1 MPLRRIPA
9 SRSGARPNRWW
20 YRRGQPYDRWV
31 AQEASALGEYLRA
44 RRERLLPED
53 VGLAATKRRR
63 VAGLRREELAT
74 LAGISAA
81 YYLRLEQGRA
91 TSPSPQVVDAL
102 ARALRLDA
110 RSTQYLHDL
119 AAPAGRDLP
128 DPEVSGHA
136 LAELID
142 QFLMPAV
149 VVNRYR
155 DVLAANPIARVLSP
169 EFTPGRNIVR
179 WRLLDPAAKDIYVN
193 WDEATA
199 IAVSALRELSG
210 QYPSDPRMRALIT
223 ELSDAS
229 PRFRELWGCADVGDR
244 LGVHHVRHPRVGD
257 LHLYRHRLDA
267 HYPGGD
273 HILIYRAEIGSDSAR
288 ALGEL
293 RLLCDAKALAR
304 PGRNSESAA
313 VDVSARDN

>member
-1 MPLRRIPA
+1 MPLLRIPA
-9 SRSGARPNRWW
+9 SGSGARPNSRW
-20 YRRGQPYDRWV
+20 YLRGQPNDRRV

-91 TSPSPQVVDAL
+91 TSPSTQVVDAL

-119 AAPAGRDLP
+119 AAPAGRDFPEP
-128 DPEVSGHA
+128 DVSGHA
-136 LAELID
+136 LAEVID

-155 DVLAANPIARVLSP
+155 DVLVANPIARVL
-169 EFTPGRNIVR
+169 TGVHAR
-179 WRLLDPAAKDIYVN
+179 KKY
-193 WDEATA
+193 
-199 IAVSALRELSG
+199 
-210 QYPSDPRMRALIT
+210 RALAT
-223 ELSDAS
+223 TGPLR
-229 PRFRELWGCADVGDR
+229 PRRSTS
-244 LGVHHVRHPRVGD
+244 
-257 LHLYRHRLDA
+257 
-267 HYPGGD
+267 
-273 HILIYRAEIGSDSAR
+273 IGTRRRQSRSMR
-288 ALGEL
+288 
-293 RLLCDAKALAR
+293 
-304 PGRNSESAA
+304 
-313 VDVSARDN
+313 